1 MSPSRTT
8 SSLRT
13 EEGGYA
19 RDVNVLATWRLGPLL
34 LCALALL
41 GCATTT
47 SFVGRTAE
55 GARIVRVGFS
65 LSNAYLIE
73 TKRPILIDT
82 GGPDDLPAL
91 EAALRHEKLK
101 VEDLSLAIVTH
112 GHFDHAG
119 LAAALK
125 KRGVPIMLG
134 AGDVEL
140 ARRGR
145 NDDLRPTSFTADA
158 LKLVLPD
165 RYARFEPDIVVDKPL
180 DLSPYGV
187 AGEVIPM
194 PGHTRGSLVVVL
206 ANGSAFVGDQMAGGI
221 LGGVLCPEQPTEHY
235 FQADVRQ
242 NHANIRALVRIG
254 VETFYLGHGGPVRR
268 DAVIDEFGGFHR

>member
-1 MSPSRTT
+1 MS
-8 SSLRT
+8 
-13 EEGGYA
+13 
-19 RDVNVLATWRLGPLL
+19 
-34 LCALALL
+34 LCALVLL

-47 SFVGRTAE
+47 TVVGRTPE
-55 GARIVRVGFS
+55 GARIVRIGFS

-73 TKRPILIDT
+73 TKPPVLVDA

-101 VEDLSLAIVTH
+101 IEDLSLAIVTH

-140 ARRGR
+140 ARRGH
-145 NDDLRPTSFTADA
+145 NDDLRPTNLTADA
-158 LKLVLPD
+158 LKLVIPD
-165 RYARFEPDIVVDKPL
+165 RYARFEPDIVVDKPI
-180 DLSPYGV
+180 DLSPYGIS
-187 AGEVIPM
+187 GEVIPM

-206 ANGSAFVGDQMAGGI
+206 RNGSAFVGDQMAGGI
-221 LGGVLCPEQPTEHY
+221 LGGVLCPDQPTEHY
-235 FQADVRQ
+235 FQADVTQ

-254 VETFYLGHGGPVRR
+254 VETFYLGHGGPVHR
-268 DAVIDEFGGFHR
+268 DAVIDEFGGFYR

>member
-1 MSPSRTT
+1 M
-8 SSLRT
+8 L
-13 EEGGYA
+13 A
-19 RDVNVLATWRLGPLL
+19 AVNALATWRLGALL
-34 LCALALL
+34 SCALALA

-47 SFVGRTAE
+47 TMVGKTPD
-55 GARIVRVGFS
+55 GDRIVRIGFS

-73 TKRPILIDT
+73 TKHPVLVDT
-82 GGPDDLPAL
+82 GGPEDFVAL
-91 EAALRHEKLK
+91 TEALRHEKLK

-140 ARRGR
+140 ARAGH
-145 NDDLRPTSFTADA
+145 NDDLRPTNLTADA
-158 LKLVLPD
+158 LKLVIPN
-165 RYARFEPDIVVDKPL
+165 RCARFEPDIIVDRPF
-180 DLSPYGV
+180 DLAPYGV
-187 AGEVIPM
+187 SGQVIPM
-194 PGHTRGSLVVVL
+194 PGHTQGSLVVVL
-206 ANGSAFVGDQMAGGI
+206 SNRSAFVGDQMAGGI
-221 LGGVLCPEQPTEHY
+221 LGGVLCPDQPTEHY
-235 FQADVRQ
+235 FQADVWQ